1 MKNKYHMSQVQAEG
15 AIVEVGNILIG
26 RNWKFYDKD
35 LPTNCNTLPAG
46 SNMRKVEPYIEPMVL
61 SSIVEEIMTGE
72 KITVTYSNDGSAMS
86 GVGE

>member
-1 MKNKYHMSQVQAEG
+1 MSQVQAEG
-15 AIVEVGNILIG
+15 AIVEVGNFLFG
-26 RNWKFYDKD
+26 RNWKLYDKG
-35 LPTNCNTLPAG
+35 LLSNCNTLPAG

>member
-1 MKNKYHMSQVQAEG
+1 MSQVQAEG
-15 AIVEVGNILIG
+15 AIVEVGNILFG

-35 LPTNCNTLPAG
+35 LHTTCNTLPAG
-46 SNMRKVEPYIEPMVL
+46 SNMRRVESYIAAMAL

>member
-35 LPTNCNTLPAG
+35 LPTNCNKLPAG

-61 SSIVEEIMTGE
+61 SSIVEEINGCYQLSVSFQNQE
-72 KITVTYSNDGSAMS
+72 IHYRK
-86 GVGE
+86 